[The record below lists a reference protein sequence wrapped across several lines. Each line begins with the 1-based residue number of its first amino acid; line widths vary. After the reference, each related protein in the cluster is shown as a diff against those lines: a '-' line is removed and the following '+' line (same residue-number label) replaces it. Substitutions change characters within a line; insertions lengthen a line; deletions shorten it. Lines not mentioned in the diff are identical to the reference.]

1 MVNSLGRAGGDLFYL
16 LGREVTITDFRIDL
30 DDGVGVLN
38 FFGTC
43 SSNES
48 ENDRTLKIKIS
59 PFPKFNPNSDRLL
72 VENFLTSEDD
82 VMYRKAIIS
91 VK

>member
-1 MVNSLGRAGGDLFYL
+1 M
-16 LGREVTITDFRIDL
+16 TITDFRIDL
-30 DDGVGVLN
+30 DDGVGVVIL
-38 FFGTC
+38 FGTC

-48 ENDRTLKIKIS
+48 ENDRTMKIKIS
-59 PFPKFNPNSDRLL
+59 PIRKFNPNSDRLIVKNL
-72 VENFLTSEDD
+72 LTSEDN